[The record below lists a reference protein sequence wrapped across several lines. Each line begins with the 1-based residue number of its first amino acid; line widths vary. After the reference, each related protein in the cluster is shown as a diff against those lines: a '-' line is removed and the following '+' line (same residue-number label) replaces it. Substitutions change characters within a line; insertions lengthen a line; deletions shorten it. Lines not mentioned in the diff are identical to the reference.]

1 MTMKIKILKDKER
14 QLEKELKIV
23 KEEIELYQK
32 KNMRRAEEI
41 FIKVRDH
48 IEKNPQYK
56 SRLGLIINADDP
68 REGILFIRDDIG
80 GYNPYRTWQLSIN
93 NMSEEDLELLKTLPI
108 NVKKIKHYHSRSE
121 FDSYP
126 EEVFLTML
134 GEIW

>member
-23 KEEIELYQK
+23 KEEIELYQE

-56 SRLGLIINADDP
+56 SELGLIINADDP

-93 NMSEEDLELLKTLPI
+93 NMSEEDLELLKTLTKNI
-108 NVKKIKHYHSRSE
+108 KKINHYHSRSE